1 MQGLEGAPGS
11 HPSPVRLPAQGLAV
25 CPARVGCPARGREGT
40 AGQQDH
46 VACPPALPFHRKAPR
61 RVPSTPLG
69 TPAREKY
76 PISGLSFVPKQNG
89 RPAFRGQEET
99 AGSVGVP
106 AEPVLQASSL
116 SPTPQLEGAA
126 WGALGAQPQPR
137 ACSRAG
143 PTVVGRQDEEEP
155 CPGEGP
161 GLMGG

>member
-1 MQGLEGAPGS
+1 MVQLS
-11 HPSPVRLPAQGLAV
+11 HSYMT
-25 CPARVGCPARGREGT
+25 VGKAI
-40 AGQQDH
+40 
-46 VACPPALPFHRKAPR
+46 ALT
-61 RVPSTPLG
+61 VQT
-69 TPAREKY
+69 
-76 PISGLSFVPKQNG
+76 
-89 RPAFRGQEET
+89 
-99 AGSVGVP
+99 SVGKVMSLLFM